1 MTQSVNQQHH
11 PNAVNTNWVIS
22 LFGTAVGAG
31 ILFLP
36 INAGGF
42 GFWPLLIATALIGP
56 MTFLSHRALSR
67 MMSAS
72 PTSGADITGVV
83 SNYFGE
89 RAGTVISVLYFFAI
103 YPIVLIY
110 GVSITNTVDSFIVN
124 QLGGPETPRWLL
136 SLLLVGG
143 MTLVFAFGQRLMLIV
158 TQIIVYPL
166 ILFLAAVSFYL
177 VPQWDF
183 ESFYTAEGTSSGL
196 WAVVMILPVL
206 VFSFNHSPAISQ
218 FSLAM
223 QRTWGRDAEKNA
235 SKVLGITAV
244 LLTVFTMF
252 FVWSCAL
259 AIGGHGLAEAREQNI
274 PVMSY
279 IANTTG
285 VPVMALL
292 SPIVAI
298 LAIVSSYFG
307 HALGA
312 AEGARFI
319 VKKLAPG
326 VTSKMTPATITMVVN
341 AFIFVTAW
349 IAAIANPSILSLIE
363 SIGGPF
369 IAMILYIMPM
379 YAMYKIPALARF
391 RNRWTTIFVVV
402 TGIATIS
409 AAIVGLS
416 SVTSALDFSGLAADK
431 KP

>member
-1 MTQSVNQQHH
+1 MTQPDTQSHH

-72 PTSGADITGVV
+72 PNPGLDITGVV
-83 SNYFGE
+83 TNYFGQG
-89 RAGTVISVLYFFAI
+89 AGAVISVLYFLAI

-124 QLGGPETPRWLL
+124 QLNGPSIPRWLL

-143 MTLVFAFGQRLMLIV
+143 MTLVFAYGQRLMLIV

-183 ESFYTAEGTSSGL
+183 SSFYHAEGNTAGI

-235 SKVLGITAV
+235 SKVLGITAL
-244 LLTVFTMF
+244 LLTIFTMF

-259 AIGGHGLAEAREQNI
+259 AVGGDGLAQAREENI

-292 SPIVAI
+292 SPVVAI

-319 VKKLAPG
+319 VKKAIPG
-326 VTSKMTPATITMVVN
+326 ITSRFSATQVSAAVN
-341 AFIFVTAW
+341 FFIFLTAW
-349 IAAIANPSILSLIE
+349 AAAVANPSILALIE

-369 IAMILYIMPM
+369 IAMILYVMPM
-379 YAMYKIPALARF
+379 YAMYKVPALARF
-391 RNRWTTIFVVV
+391 RNRWTAIFVVA

-409 AAIVGLS
+409 AAIVGLF
-416 SVTSALDFSGLAADK
+416 L
-431 KP
+431 

>member
-1 MTQSVNQQHH
+1 MTQPDTQSHH

-31 ILFLP
+31 ILLLP

-72 PTSGADITGVV
+72 PNPGLDITGVV
-83 SNYFGE
+83 TKYFGQG
-89 RAGTVISVLYFFAI
+89 AGAVISVLYFLAI

-124 QLGGPETPRWLL
+124 QLNGPSIPRWLL

-143 MTLVFAFGQRLMLIV
+143 MTLVFAYGQRLMLIV

-183 ESFYTAEGTSSGL
+183 SSFYHAEGNTAGI

-235 SKVLGITAV
+235 SKVLGITAL
-244 LLTVFTMF
+244 LLTIFTMF

-259 AIGGHGLAEAREQNI
+259 AVGGDGLAQAREENI

-292 SPIVAI
+292 SPVVAI

-319 VKKLAPG
+319 VKKAIPG
-326 VTSKMTPATITMVVN
+326 ITSKFSASQLSAGVN
-341 AFIFVTAW
+341 FFIFLTAW
-349 IAAIANPSILSLIE
+349 AAAVANPSILALIE

-379 YAMYKIPALARF
+379 YAMYKVPALARF
-391 RNRWTTIFVVV
+391 RNRWTAIFVVA

-409 AAIVGLS
+409 AAIVGLF
-416 SVTSALDFSGLAADK
+416 L
-431 KP
+431 

>member
-1 MTQSVNQQHH
+1 MTQPDTQSHH

-72 PTSGADITGVV
+72 PNPGLDITGVV
-83 SNYFGE
+83 TNYFGQG
-89 RAGTVISVLYFFAI
+89 AGAVISVLYFLAI

-124 QLGGPETPRWLL
+124 QLNGPSIPRWLL

-143 MTLVFAFGQRLMLIV
+143 MTLVFAYGQHLMLIV

-183 ESFYTAEGTSSGL
+183 SSFYHAEGNTAGI

-235 SKVLGITAV
+235 SKVLGITAL
-244 LLTVFTMF
+244 LLTIFTMF

-259 AIGGHGLAEAREQNI
+259 AVGGDGLAQAREENI

-319 VKKLAPG
+319 VKKAIPG
-326 VTSKMTPATITMVVN
+326 ITSKFSASQLSAGVN
-341 AFIFVTAW
+341 FFIFLTAW
-349 IAAIANPSILSLIE
+349 AAAVANPSILALIE

-379 YAMYKIPALARF
+379 YAMYKVPALARF
-391 RNRWTTIFVVV
+391 RNRWTAIFVVA

-409 AAIVGLS
+409 AAIVGLF
-416 SVTSALDFSGLAADK
+416 L
-431 KP
+431 

>member
-1 MTQSVNQQHH
+1 MTQPDTQSHH

-72 PTSGADITGVV
+72 PNPGLDITGVV
-83 SNYFGE
+83 TNYFGQG
-89 RAGTVISVLYFFAI
+89 AGAVISVLYFLAI

-124 QLGGPETPRWLL
+124 QLNGPSIPRWLL

-143 MTLVFAFGQRLMLIV
+143 MTLVFAYGQRLMLIV

-183 ESFYTAEGTSSGL
+183 SSFYHAEGNTAGI

-235 SKVLGITAV
+235 SKVLGITAL
-244 LLTVFTMF
+244 LLTIFTMF

-259 AIGGHGLAEAREQNI
+259 AVGGDGLAQAREENI

-319 VKKLAPG
+319 VKKAIPG
-326 VTSKMTPATITMVVN
+326 ITSKFSASQLSAAVN
-341 AFIFVTAW
+341 FFIFLTAW
-349 IAAIANPSILSLIE
+349 AAAVANPSILALIE

-369 IAMILYIMPM
+369 IAMILYVMPM
-379 YAMYKIPALARF
+379 YAMYKVPALARF
-391 RNRWTTIFVVV
+391 RNRWTAIFVVA

-409 AAIVGLS
+409 AAIVGLF
-416 SVTSALDFSGLAADK
+416 L
-431 KP
+431 

>member
-1 MTQSVNQQHH
+1 MTQTETQPHH
-11 PNAVNTNWVIS
+11 PKAINTNWIIS

-42 GFWPLLIATALIGP
+42 GFWPLLIATVLIGP

-72 PTSGADITGVV
+72 PKPGVDITGVV
-83 SNYFGE
+83 TSYFGQG
-89 RAGTVISVLYFFAI
+89 AGAVISVLYFLAV

-124 QLGGPETPRWLL
+124 QLDGPSIPRWLL

-143 MTLVFAFGQRLMLIV
+143 MTLVFAYGQRLMLIV

-166 ILFLAAVSFYL
+166 IVFLAAVSFYL

-183 ESFYTAEGTSSGL
+183 SSFYETEGTTSGI

-218 FSLAM
+218 FTLAM
-223 QRTWGRDAEKNA
+223 QRTWGKGAEKNA
-235 SKVLGITAV
+235 SKVLGITAI
-244 LLTVFTMF
+244 LLTIFTMF

-259 AIGGHGLAEAREQNI
+259 AVGGDGLAQAREQNI

-319 VKKLAPG
+319 VKKDRKST
-326 VTSKMTPATITMVVN
+326 V
-341 AFIFVTAW
+341 
-349 IAAIANPSILSLIE
+349 
-363 SIGGPF
+363 
-369 IAMILYIMPM
+369 
-379 YAMYKIPALARF
+379 
-391 RNRWTTIFVVV
+391 
-402 TGIATIS
+402 
-409 AAIVGLS
+409 
-416 SVTSALDFSGLAADK
+416 
-431 KP
+431 

>member
-1 MTQSVNQQHH
+1 MTQPDTQSHH

-72 PTSGADITGVV
+72 PNPGLDITGVV
-83 SNYFGE
+83 TNYFGQG
-89 RAGTVISVLYFFAI
+89 AGAVISVLYFLAI

-124 QLGGPETPRWLL
+124 QLNGPSIPRWLL

-143 MTLVFAFGQRLMLIV
+143 MTLVFAYGQRLMLIV
-158 TQIIVYPL
+158 TQLIVYPL

-183 ESFYTAEGTSSGL
+183 SSFYHAEGNTAGI

-235 SKVLGITAV
+235 SKVLGITAL
-244 LLTVFTMF
+244 LLTIFTMF

-259 AIGGHGLAEAREQNI
+259 AVGGDGLAQAREENI

-319 VKKLAPG
+319 VKKAIPG
-326 VTSKMTPATITMVVN
+326 ITSKFSASQLSAGVN
-341 AFIFVTAW
+341 FFIFLTAW
-349 IAAIANPSILSLIE
+349 AAAVANPSILALIE

-379 YAMYKIPALARF
+379 YAMYKVPALARF
-391 RNRWTTIFVVV
+391 RNRWTAIFVVA

-409 AAIVGLS
+409 AAIVGLF
-416 SVTSALDFSGLAADK
+416 L
-431 KP
+431 

>member
-1 MTQSVNQQHH
+1 MTQTETQPHH
-11 PNAVNTNWVIS
+11 PKAINTNWIIS

-42 GFWPLLIATALIGP
+42 GFWPLLIATVLIGP

-72 PTSGADITGVV
+72 PNPGVDITGVV
-83 SNYFGE
+83 TSYFGQG
-89 RAGTVISVLYFFAI
+89 AGAVISVLYFLAI

-124 QLGGPETPRWLL
+124 QLDGPSIPRWLL

-143 MTLVFAFGQRLMLIV
+143 MTLVFAYGQRLMLIV

-166 ILFLAAVSFYL
+166 IVFLAAVSFYL

-183 ESFYTAEGTSSGL
+183 SSFYETEGTTSGI

-218 FSLAM
+218 FTLAM
-223 QRTWGRDAEKNA
+223 QRTWGKGAEKNA
-235 SKVLGITAV
+235 SKGLGITAS
-244 LLTVFTMF
+244 LLTIFTMF

-259 AIGGHGLAEAREQNI
+259 AVGGDGLAQAREQNI

-285 VPVMALL
+285 VPVIALL

-307 HALGA
+307 HTLGA

-319 VKKLAPG
+319 VKKFAP
-326 VTSKMTPATITMVVN
+326 SISNKLSMTTLTVAVN
-341 AFIFVTAW
+341 VFIFLTAW
-349 IAAIANPSILSLIE
+349 AAAIANPSILALIE

-379 YAMYKIPALARF
+379 YAMYKVPTLNRF
-391 RNRWTTIFVVV
+391 RNHWTAAFVVF
-402 TGIATIS
+402 TGIASIS
-409 AAIVGLS
+409 AAIVGLF
-416 SVTSALDFSGLAADK
+416 L
-431 KP
+431 

>member
-1 MTQSVNQQHH
+1 MTQSVNRQQSQQSLSSV
-11 PNAVNTNWVIS
+11 NANWVIS

-42 GFWPLLIATALIGP
+42 GFWPLLIATVLIGP
-56 MTFLSHRALSR
+56 MTYFSHRALSHI
-67 MMSAS
+67 MCAS
-72 PTSGADITGVV
+72 PTAGADITGVV
-83 SNYFGE
+83 TNYFGK
-89 RAGTVISVLYFFAI
+89 RAGAVISVLYFFAI

-110 GVSITNTVDSFIVN
+110 GVSITNTVDSFIIN
-124 QLGGPETPRWLL
+124 QLDGPSIPRWLL
-136 SLLLVGG
+136 SLILVGG
-143 MTLVFAFGQRLMLIV
+143 MTLVFAFSQRLMLII

-166 ILFLAAVSFYL
+166 IVFLAAVSLYL
-177 VPQWDF
+177 IPQWDF
-183 ESFYTAEGTSSGL
+183 ASFYNAETNTTGI

-223 QRTWGRDAEKNA
+223 QRTWGRRSTENA
-235 SKVLGITAV
+235 SKVLGITAI
-244 LLTVFTMF
+244 LLTIFTMF

-259 AIGGHGLAEAREQNI
+259 AIGGDGLAQAREQNI

-285 VPVMALL
+285 VPVMAFL

-307 HALGA
+307 HVLGA
-312 AEGARFI
+312 SEGARFI
-319 VKKLAPG
+319 VGKLAPG
-326 VTSKMTPATITMVVN
+326 FSQRVSSNTITGIVYV
-341 AFIFVTAW
+341 FLFLTTW
-349 IAAIANPSILSLIE
+349 LAAIINPSILSLIE

-379 YAMYKIPALARF
+379 YAIYKIPALARF
-391 RNRWTTIFVVV
+391 RNRWTNSFVII
-402 TGIATIS
+402 TGIAAIS
-409 AAIVGLS
+409 ATIVGL
-416 SVTSALDFSGLAADK
+416 FQ
-431 KP
+431 

>member
-1 MTQSVNQQHH
+1 MTQPDTQSHH

-72 PTSGADITGVV
+72 PNPGLDITGVV
-83 SNYFGE
+83 TNYFGQG
-89 RAGTVISVLYFFAI
+89 AGAVISVLYFLAI

-124 QLGGPETPRWLL
+124 QLNGPSIPRWLL

-143 MTLVFAFGQRLMLIV
+143 MTLVFAYGQRLMLIV

-183 ESFYTAEGTSSGL
+183 SSFYHADGNTAGI

-235 SKVLGITAV
+235 SKVLGITAL
-244 LLTVFTMF
+244 LLTIFTMF

-259 AIGGHGLAEAREQNI
+259 AVGGDGLAQAREENI

-319 VKKLAPG
+319 VKKAIPG
-326 VTSKMTPATITMVVN
+326 ITSKFSASQLSAGVN
-341 AFIFVTAW
+341 FFIFLTAW
-349 IAAIANPSILSLIE
+349 AAAVANPSILALIE

-379 YAMYKIPALARF
+379 YAMYKVPALARF
-391 RNRWTTIFVVV
+391 RNRWTAIFVVA

-409 AAIVGLS
+409 AAIVGLF
-416 SVTSALDFSGLAADK
+416 L
-431 KP
+431 

>member
-1 MTQSVNQQHH
+1 MTQPDTQSHH

-72 PTSGADITGVV
+72 PNPGLDITGVV
-83 SNYFGE
+83 TNYFGQG
-89 RAGTVISVLYFFAI
+89 AGAVISVLYFLAI

-124 QLGGPETPRWLL
+124 QLNGPSIPRWLL

-143 MTLVFAFGQRLMLIV
+143 MTLVFAYGQRLMLIV

-183 ESFYTAEGTSSGL
+183 SSFYHAEGNTAGI

-235 SKVLGITAV
+235 SKVLGITAL
-244 LLTVFTMF
+244 LLTIFTMF

-259 AIGGHGLAEAREQNI
+259 AVGGDGLAQAREENI

-319 VKKLAPG
+319 VKKAIPG
-326 VTSKMTPATITMVVN
+326 ITSKFSASQLSAGVN
-341 AFIFVTAW
+341 FFIFLTAW
-349 IAAIANPSILSLIE
+349 AAAVANPSILALIE

-379 YAMYKIPALARF
+379 YAMYKVPALARF
-391 RNRWTTIFVVV
+391 RNRWTAIFVVA

-409 AAIVGLS
+409 AAIVGLF
-416 SVTSALDFSGLAADK
+416 L
-431 KP
+431 

>member
-1 MTQSVNQQHH
+1 MTQPDTQSHH

-72 PTSGADITGVV
+72 PNPGLDITGVV
-83 SNYFGE
+83 TNYFGQG
-89 RAGTVISVLYFFAI
+89 AGAVISVLYFLAI

-124 QLGGPETPRWLL
+124 QLNGPSIPRWLL

-143 MTLVFAFGQRLMLIV
+143 MTLVFAYGQRLMLIV

-183 ESFYTAEGTSSGL
+183 SSFYRAEGNTAGI

-235 SKVLGITAV
+235 SKVLGITAL
-244 LLTVFTMF
+244 LLTIFTMF

-259 AIGGHGLAEAREQNI
+259 AVGGDGLAQAREENI

-319 VKKLAPG
+319 VKKAIPG
-326 VTSKMTPATITMVVN
+326 ITSKFSASQLSAAVN
-341 AFIFVTAW
+341 FFIFLTAW
-349 IAAIANPSILSLIE
+349 AAAVANPSILALIE

-379 YAMYKIPALARF
+379 YAMYKVPALARF
-391 RNRWTTIFVVV
+391 RNRWTAIFVVA

-409 AAIVGLS
+409 AAIVGLF
-416 SVTSALDFSGLAADK
+416 L
-431 KP
+431 

>member
-1 MTQSVNQQHH
+1 MNQQHH

-72 PTSGADITGVV
+72 PTAGADITGVV
-83 SNYFGE
+83 TNYFGE

-124 QLGGPETPRWLL
+124 QLGGPEIPRWLL

-183 ESFYTAEGTSSGL
+183 ESFYMAEGTSSGL

-259 AIGGHGLAEAREQNI
+259 AIGGDGLAEAREQNI

-326 VTSKMTPATITMVVN
+326 VTSKMSAATITMVVN
-341 AFIFVTAW
+341 AFIFLTAW
-349 IAAIANPSILSLIE
+349 LAAIANPSILSLIE

-409 AAIVGLS
+409 AAIVGLF
-416 SVTSALDFSGLAADK
+416 L
-431 KP
+431 

>member
-1 MTQSVNQQHH
+1 MTQTETQLHH
-11 PNAVNTNWVIS
+11 PKAINTNWIIS

-42 GFWPLLIATALIGP
+42 GFWPLLIATMLIGP

-72 PTSGADITGVV
+72 PKPGVDITGVV
-83 SNYFGE
+83 TSYFGQG
-89 RAGTVISVLYFFAI
+89 AGAVISVLYFLAI

-124 QLGGPETPRWLL
+124 QLDGPSIPRWLL

-143 MTLVFAFGQRLMLIV
+143 MTLVFAYGQRLMLIV

-166 ILFLAAVSFYL
+166 IVFLAAVSFYL

-183 ESFYTAEGTSSGL
+183 SSFYETEGTTSGI

-218 FSLAM
+218 FTLAM
-223 QRTWGRDAEKNA
+223 QRTWGKGAEKNA
-235 SKVLGITAV
+235 SKVLGITAI
-244 LLTVFTMF
+244 LLTIFTMF

-259 AIGGHGLAEAREQNI
+259 AVGGDGLAQAREQNI

-285 VPVMALL
+285 VPIMALL

-307 HALGA
+307 HTLGA

-319 VKKLAPG
+319 VKKFAP
-326 VTSKMTPATITMVVN
+326 SISNKLSMTTLTVAVN
-341 AFIFVTAW
+341 VFIFLTAW
-349 IAAIANPSILSLIE
+349 AAAIANPSILALIE

-379 YAMYKIPALARF
+379 YAMYKVPALNRF
-391 RNRWTTIFVVV
+391 RNHWTAAFVVF
-402 TGIATIS
+402 TGIASIS
-409 AAIVGLS
+409 AAIVGLF
-416 SVTSALDFSGLAADK
+416 L
-431 KP
+431 

>member
-72 PTSGADITGVV
+72 PTAGADITGVV
-83 SNYFGE
+83 TNYFGE
-89 RAGTVISVLYFFAI
+89 RAGTIISVLYFFAI

-124 QLGGPETPRWLL
+124 QLGGPEIPRWLL

-183 ESFYTAEGTSSGL
+183 ESFYMAEGTSSGL

-259 AIGGHGLAEAREQNI
+259 AIGGDGLAEAREQNI

-326 VTSKMTPATITMVVN
+326 VTSKMSAATITMVVN
-341 AFIFVTAW
+341 AFIFLTAW
-349 IAAIANPSILSLIE
+349 LAAIANPSILSLIE

-409 AAIVGLS
+409 AAIVGLF
-416 SVTSALDFSGLAADK
+416 L
-431 KP
+431 

>member
-72 PTSGADITGVV
+72 PTAGADITGVV
-83 SNYFGE
+83 TNYFGE

-124 QLGGPETPRWLL
+124 QLGGPEIPRWLL

-183 ESFYTAEGTSSGL
+183 ESFYMAEGTSSGL

-259 AIGGHGLAEAREQNI
+259 AIGGDGLAEAREQNI

-326 VTSKMTPATITMVVN
+326 VTSKMSAATITMVVN
-341 AFIFVTAW
+341 AFIFLTAW
-349 IAAIANPSILSLIE
+349 LAAIANPSILSLIE

-409 AAIVGLS
+409 AAIVGLF
-416 SVTSALDFSGLAADK
+416 L
-431 KP
+431 

>member
-1 MTQSVNQQHH
+1 MTQPDTQSHH

-72 PTSGADITGVV
+72 PNPGLDITGVV
-83 SNYFGE
+83 TNYFGQG
-89 RAGTVISVLYFFAI
+89 AGAVISVLYFLAI

-124 QLGGPETPRWLL
+124 QLNGPSIPRWLL

-143 MTLVFAFGQRLMLIV
+143 MTLVFAYGQRLMLIV

-183 ESFYTAEGTSSGL
+183 SSFYHAEGNTAGI

-235 SKVLGITAV
+235 SKVLGITAL
-244 LLTVFTMF
+244 LLTIFTMF

-259 AIGGHGLAEAREQNI
+259 AVGGDGLAQAREENI

-319 VKKLAPG
+319 VKKAIPG
-326 VTSKMTPATITMVVN
+326 ITSRFSATQVSAAVN
-341 AFIFVTAW
+341 FFIFLTAW
-349 IAAIANPSILSLIE
+349 AAAVANPSILALIE

-369 IAMILYIMPM
+369 IAMILYVMPM
-379 YAMYKIPALARF
+379 YAMYKVPALARF
-391 RNRWTTIFVVV
+391 RNRWTAIFVVA

-409 AAIVGLS
+409 AAIVGLF
-416 SVTSALDFSGLAADK
+416 L
-431 KP
+431 

>member
-1 MTQSVNQQHH
+1 MTQPDTQSHH

-72 PTSGADITGVV
+72 PNPGLDITGVV
-83 SNYFGE
+83 TKYFGQG
-89 RAGTVISVLYFFAI
+89 AGAVISVLYFLAI

-124 QLGGPETPRWLL
+124 QLNGPSIPRWLL

-143 MTLVFAFGQRLMLIV
+143 MTLVFAYGQRLMLIV

-183 ESFYTAEGTSSGL
+183 SSFYHAEGNTAGI

-235 SKVLGITAV
+235 SKVLGITAL
-244 LLTVFTMF
+244 LLTIFTMF

-259 AIGGHGLAEAREQNI
+259 AVGGDGLAQAREENI

-292 SPIVAI
+292 SPVVAI

-319 VKKLAPG
+319 VKKAIPG
-326 VTSKMTPATITMVVN
+326 ITSKFSASQLSAGVN
-341 AFIFVTAW
+341 FFIFLTAW
-349 IAAIANPSILSLIE
+349 AAAVANPSILALIE

-379 YAMYKIPALARF
+379 YAMYKVPALARF
-391 RNRWTTIFVVV
+391 RNRWTAIFVVA

-409 AAIVGLS
+409 AAIVGLF
-416 SVTSALDFSGLAADK
+416 L
-431 KP
+431 

>member
-1 MTQSVNQQHH
+1 MTQPDTQSHH

-72 PTSGADITGVV
+72 PNPGLDITGVV
-83 SNYFGE
+83 TNYFGQG
-89 RAGTVISVLYFFAI
+89 AGAVISVLYFLAI

-124 QLGGPETPRWLL
+124 QLNGPSIPRWLL

-143 MTLVFAFGQRLMLIV
+143 MTLVFAYGQRLMLIV

-183 ESFYTAEGTSSGL
+183 SSFYHAEGNTAGI

-235 SKVLGITAV
+235 SKVLGITAL
-244 LLTVFTMF
+244 LLTIFTMF

-259 AIGGHGLAEAREQNI
+259 AVGGDGLAQAREENI

-319 VKKLAPG
+319 VKKAIPG
-326 VTSKMTPATITMVVN
+326 ITSRFSATQVSAAVN
-341 AFIFVTAW
+341 FFIFLTAW
-349 IAAIANPSILSLIE
+349 AAAVANPSILALIE

-379 YAMYKIPALARF
+379 YAMYKVPALARF
-391 RNRWTTIFVVV
+391 RNRWTAIFVVA

-409 AAIVGLS
+409 AAIVGLF
-416 SVTSALDFSGLAADK
+416 L
-431 KP
+431 

>member
-1 MTQSVNQQHH
+1 MTQTETQPHH
-11 PNAVNTNWVIS
+11 PKAINTNWIIS

-42 GFWPLLIATALIGP
+42 GFWPLLIATVLIGP

-67 MMSAS
+67 MMSA
-72 PTSGADITGVV
+72 PRKPGVDITGVV
-83 SNYFGE
+83 TSYFGQG
-89 RAGTVISVLYFFAI
+89 AGVVISVLYFLAI

-124 QLGGPETPRWLL
+124 QLGGPSIPRWLL

-143 MTLVFAFGQRLMLIV
+143 MTLVFAYGQRLMLIV

-166 ILFLAAVSFYL
+166 IVFLAAVSFYL

-183 ESFYTAEGTSSGL
+183 SSFYETEGTTSGI

-218 FSLAM
+218 FTLAM
-223 QRTWGRDAEKNA
+223 QRTWGKGAEKNA
-235 SKVLGITAV
+235 SKVLGITAI
-244 LLTVFTMF
+244 LLTIFTMF

-259 AIGGHGLAEAREQNI
+259 AVGGDGLAQAREQNI

-279 IANTTG
+279 IANSTG
-285 VPVMALL
+285 VPIMALL

-319 VKKLAPG
+319 VKKFAPSISNKLSMSTLT
-326 VTSKMTPATITMVVN
+326 VAVN
-341 AFIFVTAW
+341 VFIFLTAW
-349 IAAIANPSILSLIE
+349 AAAIANPSILALIE

-379 YAMYKIPALARF
+379 YAMYKFPALNRF
-391 RNRWTTIFVVV
+391 RNHWTAAFVVF

-409 AAIVGLS
+409 AAIVGLF
-416 SVTSALDFSGLAADK
+416 L
-431 KP
+431 

>member
-1 MTQSVNQQHH
+1 MTQPDTQSHY

-72 PTSGADITGVV
+72 PNPGLDITGVV
-83 SNYFGE
+83 TNYFGQG
-89 RAGTVISVLYFFAI
+89 AGAVISVLYFLAI

-124 QLGGPETPRWLL
+124 QLNGPSIPRWLL

-143 MTLVFAFGQRLMLIV
+143 MTLVFAYGQRLMLIV

-183 ESFYTAEGTSSGL
+183 SSFYRAEGNTAGI

-235 SKVLGITAV
+235 SKVLGITAL
-244 LLTVFTMF
+244 LLTIFTMF

-259 AIGGHGLAEAREQNI
+259 AVGGDGLAQAREENI

-292 SPIVAI
+292 SPVVAI

-319 VKKLAPG
+319 VKKAIPG
-326 VTSKMTPATITMVVN
+326 ITSKFSASQLSAGVN
-341 AFIFVTAW
+341 FFIFLTAW
-349 IAAIANPSILSLIE
+349 AAAVANPSILALIE

-379 YAMYKIPALARF
+379 YAMYKVPALARF
-391 RNRWTTIFVVV
+391 RNRWTAIFVVA

-409 AAIVGLS
+409 AAIVGLF
-416 SVTSALDFSGLAADK
+416 L
-431 KP
+431 

>member
-1 MTQSVNQQHH
+1 MTQPDTQSHH

-72 PTSGADITGVV
+72 PNPGLDITGVV
-83 SNYFGE
+83 TNYFGQG
-89 RAGTVISVLYFFAI
+89 AGAVISVLYFLAI

-124 QLGGPETPRWLL
+124 QLNGPSIPRWLL

-143 MTLVFAFGQRLMLIV
+143 MTLVFAYGQRLMLIV

-183 ESFYTAEGTSSGL
+183 SSFYRAEGNTAGI

-235 SKVLGITAV
+235 SKVLGITAL
-244 LLTVFTMF
+244 LLTIFTMF

-259 AIGGHGLAEAREQNI
+259 AVGGDGLAQAREENI

-292 SPIVAI
+292 SPVVAI

-319 VKKLAPG
+319 VKKAIPG
-326 VTSKMTPATITMVVN
+326 ITSKFSASQLSAAVN
-341 AFIFVTAW
+341 FFIFLTAW
-349 IAAIANPSILSLIE
+349 AAAVANPSILALIE

-379 YAMYKIPALARF
+379 YAMYKVPALARF
-391 RNRWTTIFVVV
+391 RNRWTAIFVVA

-409 AAIVGLS
+409 AAIVGLF
-416 SVTSALDFSGLAADK
+416 L
-431 KP
+431 

>member
-72 PTSGADITGVV
+72 PTAGADITGVV
-83 SNYFGE
+83 TNYFGE

-124 QLGGPETPRWLL
+124 QLGGPEIPRWLL

-259 AIGGHGLAEAREQNI
+259 AIGGDGLAEAREQNI

-326 VTSKMTPATITMVVN
+326 VTSKMSAATITMVVN
-341 AFIFVTAW
+341 AFIFLTAW
-349 IAAIANPSILSLIE
+349 LAAIANPSILSLIE

-409 AAIVGLS
+409 AAIVGLF
-416 SVTSALDFSGLAADK
+416 L
-431 KP
+431 

>member
-1 MTQSVNQQHH
+1 MTQPDTQSHH

-72 PTSGADITGVV
+72 PNPGLDITGVV
-83 SNYFGE
+83 TNYFGQG
-89 RAGTVISVLYFFAI
+89 AGAVISVLYFLAI

-124 QLGGPETPRWLL
+124 QLNGPSIPRWLL

-143 MTLVFAFGQRLMLIV
+143 MTLVFAYGQRLMLIV

-183 ESFYTAEGTSSGL
+183 SSFYHAEGNTAGI

-235 SKVLGITAV
+235 SKVLGITAL
-244 LLTVFTMF
+244 LLTIFTMF

-259 AIGGHGLAEAREQNI
+259 AVGGDGLAQAREENI

-319 VKKLAPG
+319 VKKAIPG
-326 VTSKMTPATITMVVN
+326 ITSKFSASQLSAGVN
-341 AFIFVTAW
+341 FFIFLTAW
-349 IAAIANPSILSLIE
+349 AAAVANPSILALIE
-363 SIGGPF
+363 SIGGPV
-369 IAMILYIMPM
+369 IAMML
-379 YAMYKIPALARF
+379 
-391 RNRWTTIFVVV
+391 
-402 TGIATIS
+402 
-409 AAIVGLS
+409 
-416 SVTSALDFSGLAADK
+416 
-431 KP
+431 

>member
-1 MTQSVNQQHH
+1 MTQPDTQSHH

-72 PTSGADITGVV
+72 PNPGLDITGVV
-83 SNYFGE
+83 TNYFGQG
-89 RAGTVISVLYFFAI
+89 AGAVISVLYFLAI

-124 QLGGPETPRWLL
+124 QLNGPSIPRWLL

-143 MTLVFAFGQRLMLIV
+143 MTLVFAYGQRLMLIV
-158 TQIIVYPL
+158 TQLIVYPL

-183 ESFYTAEGTSSGL
+183 SSFYHAEGNTAGI

-235 SKVLGITAV
+235 SKVLGITAL
-244 LLTVFTMF
+244 LLTIFTMF

-259 AIGGHGLAEAREQNI
+259 AVGGDGLAQAREENI

-319 VKKLAPG
+319 VKKAIPG
-326 VTSKMTPATITMVVN
+326 ITSKFSASQLSAGVN
-341 AFIFVTAW
+341 FFIFLTAW
-349 IAAIANPSILSLIE
+349 AAAVANPSILALIE

-379 YAMYKIPALARF
+379 YAIYKVPALARF
-391 RNRWTTIFVVV
+391 RNRWTAIFVVA

-409 AAIVGLS
+409 AAIVGLF
-416 SVTSALDFSGLAADK
+416 L
-431 KP
+431 

>member
-1 MTQSVNQQHH
+1 MTQPDTQSHH

-72 PTSGADITGVV
+72 PNPGLDITGVV
-83 SNYFGE
+83 TNYFGQG
-89 RAGTVISVLYFFAI
+89 AGAVISVLYFLAI

-124 QLGGPETPRWLL
+124 QLNGPSIPRWLL

-143 MTLVFAFGQRLMLIV
+143 MTLVFAYGQHLMLIV

-183 ESFYTAEGTSSGL
+183 SSFYHAEGNTAGI

-235 SKVLGITAV
+235 SKVLGITAL
-244 LLTVFTMF
+244 LLTIFTMF

-259 AIGGHGLAEAREQNI
+259 AVGGDGLAQAREENI

-319 VKKLAPG
+319 VKKAIPG
-326 VTSKMTPATITMVVN
+326 ITSRFSATQVSAAVN
-341 AFIFVTAW
+341 FFIFLTAW
-349 IAAIANPSILSLIE
+349 AAAVANPSILALIE

-379 YAMYKIPALARF
+379 YAMYKVPALARF
-391 RNRWTTIFVVV
+391 RNRWTAIFVVA

-409 AAIVGLS
+409 AAIVGLF
-416 SVTSALDFSGLAADK
+416 L
-431 KP
+431 

>member
-1 MTQSVNQQHH
+1 MTQPDTQSHH

-72 PTSGADITGVV
+72 PNPGLDITGVV
-83 SNYFGE
+83 TNYFGQG
-89 RAGTVISVLYFFAI
+89 AGAVISVLYFLAI

-124 QLGGPETPRWLL
+124 QLNGPSIPRWLL

-143 MTLVFAFGQRLMLIV
+143 MTLVFAYGQRLMLIV

-183 ESFYTAEGTSSGL
+183 SSFYRAEGNTAGI

-235 SKVLGITAV
+235 SKVLGITAL
-244 LLTVFTMF
+244 LLTIFTMF

-259 AIGGHGLAEAREQNI
+259 AVGGDGLAQAREENI

-319 VKKLAPG
+319 VKKAIPG
-326 VTSKMTPATITMVVN
+326 ITSRFSATQVSAAVN
-341 AFIFVTAW
+341 FFIFLTAW
-349 IAAIANPSILSLIE
+349 AAAVANPSILALIE

-369 IAMILYIMPM
+369 IAMILYVMPM
-379 YAMYKIPALARF
+379 YAMYKVPALARF
-391 RNRWTTIFVVV
+391 RNRWTAIFVVA

-409 AAIVGLS
+409 AAIVGLF
-416 SVTSALDFSGLAADK
+416 L
-431 KP
+431 

>member
-1 MTQSVNQQHH
+1 MTQTETQPHH
-11 PNAVNTNWVIS
+11 PKAINTNWIIS

-42 GFWPLLIATALIGP
+42 GFWPLLIATVLIGP

-72 PTSGADITGVV
+72 PKPGVDITGVV
-83 SNYFGE
+83 TSYFGQG
-89 RAGTVISVLYFFAI
+89 AGAVISVLYFLAI

-124 QLGGPETPRWLL
+124 QLDGPSIPRWLL

-143 MTLVFAFGQRLMLIV
+143 MTLVFAYGQRLMLIV

-166 ILFLAAVSFYL
+166 IVFLAAVSFYL

-183 ESFYTAEGTSSGL
+183 SGFYETEGTTSGI

-218 FSLAM
+218 FTLAM
-223 QRTWGRDAEKNA
+223 QRTWGKGAEKNA
-235 SKVLGITAV
+235 SKVLGITAI
-244 LLTVFTMF
+244 LLTIFTMF

-259 AIGGHGLAEAREQNI
+259 AVGGDGLAQAREQNI

-319 VKKLAPG
+319 VKKFAP
-326 VTSKMTPATITMVVN
+326 SISNKLSMTTLTVVVN
-341 AFIFVTAW
+341 VFIFLTAW
-349 IAAIANPSILSLIE
+349 AAAIANPSILALIE

-379 YAMYKIPALARF
+379 YTMYKVPALNRF
-391 RNRWTTIFVVV
+391 RNHWTAAFVVF

-409 AAIVGLS
+409 AAIVGLF
-416 SVTSALDFSGLAADK
+416 L
-431 KP
+431 

>member
-1 MTQSVNQQHH
+1 MTQPDTQSHH

-72 PTSGADITGVV
+72 PNPGLDITGVV
-83 SNYFGE
+83 TNYFGQG
-89 RAGTVISVLYFFAI
+89 AGAVISVLYFLAI

-124 QLGGPETPRWLL
+124 QLNGPSIPRWLL

-143 MTLVFAFGQRLMLIV
+143 MTLVFAYGQRLMLIV

-183 ESFYTAEGTSSGL
+183 SSFYHAEGNTAGI

-235 SKVLGITAV
+235 SKVLGITAL
-244 LLTVFTMF
+244 LLTIFTMF

-259 AIGGHGLAEAREQNI
+259 AVGGDGLAQAREENI

-319 VKKLAPG
+319 VKKAIPG
-326 VTSKMTPATITMVVN
+326 ITSKFSASQLSAAVN
-341 AFIFVTAW
+341 FFIFLTAW
-349 IAAIANPSILSLIE
+349 AAAVANPSILALIE

-379 YAMYKIPALARF
+379 YAMYKVPALARF
-391 RNRWTTIFVVV
+391 RNRWTAIFVVA

-409 AAIVGLS
+409 AAIVGLF
-416 SVTSALDFSGLAADK
+416 L
-431 KP
+431 

>member
-1 MTQSVNQQHH
+1 MTQPDTQSHH

-72 PTSGADITGVV
+72 PNPGLDITGVV
-83 SNYFGE
+83 TNYFGQG
-89 RAGTVISVLYFFAI
+89 AGAVISVLYFLAI

-124 QLGGPETPRWLL
+124 QLNGPSIPRWLL

-143 MTLVFAFGQRLMLIV
+143 MTLVFAYGQRLMLIV
-158 TQIIVYPL
+158 TQLIVYPL

-183 ESFYTAEGTSSGL
+183 SSFYHAEGNTAGI

-235 SKVLGITAV
+235 SKVLGITAL
-244 LLTVFTMF
+244 LLTIFTMF

-259 AIGGHGLAEAREQNI
+259 AVGGDGLAQAREENI

-292 SPIVAI
+292 SPVVAI

-319 VKKLAPG
+319 VKKAIPG
-326 VTSKMTPATITMVVN
+326 ITSKFSASQLSAGVN
-341 AFIFVTAW
+341 FFIFLTAW
-349 IAAIANPSILSLIE
+349 AAAVANPSILALIE

-379 YAMYKIPALARF
+379 YAMYKVPALARF
-391 RNRWTTIFVVV
+391 RNRWTAIFVVA

-409 AAIVGLS
+409 AAIVGLF
-416 SVTSALDFSGLAADK
+416 L
-431 KP
+431 

>member
-1 MTQSVNQQHH
+1 MTQPDTQSHH

-72 PTSGADITGVV
+72 PNPGLDITGVV
-83 SNYFGE
+83 TNYFGQG
-89 RAGTVISVLYFFAI
+89 AGAVISVLYFLAI

-124 QLGGPETPRWLL
+124 QLNGPSIPRWLL

-143 MTLVFAFGQRLMLIV
+143 MTLVFAYGQRLMLIV

-183 ESFYTAEGTSSGL
+183 SSFYHAEGNTAGI

-235 SKVLGITAV
+235 SKVLGITAL
-244 LLTVFTMF
+244 LLTIFTMF

-259 AIGGHGLAEAREQNI
+259 AVGGDGLAQAREENI

-292 SPIVAI
+292 SPVVAI

-319 VKKLAPG
+319 VKKAIPG
-326 VTSKMTPATITMVVN
+326 ITSKFSASQLSAGVN
-341 AFIFVTAW
+341 FFIFLTAW
-349 IAAIANPSILSLIE
+349 AAAVANPSILALIE

-379 YAMYKIPALARF
+379 YAMYKVPALARF
-391 RNRWTTIFVVV
+391 RNRWTAIFVVA

-409 AAIVGLS
+409 AAIVGLF
-416 SVTSALDFSGLAADK
+416 L
-431 KP
+431 

>member
-1 MTQSVNQQHH
+1 MTQTETQPHH
-11 PNAVNTNWVIS
+11 PKAINTNWIIS

-42 GFWPLLIATALIGP
+42 GFWPLLIATVLIGP

-72 PTSGADITGVV
+72 PKPGVDITGVV
-83 SNYFGE
+83 TSYFGQG
-89 RAGTVISVLYFFAI
+89 AGAVISVLYFLAI

-124 QLGGPETPRWLL
+124 QLDGPSIPRWLL

-143 MTLVFAFGQRLMLIV
+143 MTLVFAYGQRLMLIV

-166 ILFLAAVSFYL
+166 IVFLAAVSFYL

-183 ESFYTAEGTSSGL
+183 SSFYETEGTTSGI

-218 FSLAM
+218 FTLAM
-223 QRTWGRDAEKNA
+223 QRTWGKVAEKNA
-235 SKVLGITAV
+235 SKVLGITAT
-244 LLTVFTMF
+244 LLTIFTMF

-259 AIGGHGLAEAREQNI
+259 AVGGDGLAQAREQNI

-285 VPVMALL
+285 VPIMALL

-307 HALGA
+307 HTLGA

-319 VKKLAPG
+319 VKKFAP
-326 VTSKMTPATITMVVN
+326 SISNKLSMTTLTVAVN
-341 AFIFVTAW
+341 VFIFLTAW
-349 IAAIANPSILSLIE
+349 AAAIANPSILALIE

-379 YAMYKIPALARF
+379 YAMYKVPALNRF
-391 RNRWTTIFVVV
+391 RNHWTAAFVVF
-402 TGIATIS
+402 TGIASIS
-409 AAIVGLS
+409 AAIVGLF
-416 SVTSALDFSGLAADK
+416 L
-431 KP
+431 

>member
-1 MTQSVNQQHH
+1 MTQPDTQSHH

-72 PTSGADITGVV
+72 PNPGLDITGVV
-83 SNYFGE
+83 TNYFGQG
-89 RAGTVISVLYFFAI
+89 AGAVISVLYFLAI

-124 QLGGPETPRWLL
+124 QLNGPSIPRWLL

-143 MTLVFAFGQRLMLIV
+143 MTLVFAYGQRLMLIV

-183 ESFYTAEGTSSGL
+183 SSFYHAEGNTAGI

-235 SKVLGITAV
+235 SKVLGITAL
-244 LLTVFTMF
+244 LLTIFTMF

-259 AIGGHGLAEAREQNI
+259 AVGGDGLAQAREENI

-319 VKKLAPG
+319 VKKAIPG
-326 VTSKMTPATITMVVN
+326 ITSKFSASQLSAGVN
-341 AFIFVTAW
+341 FFIFLTAW
-349 IAAIANPSILSLIE
+349 AAAVANPSILALIE

-379 YAMYKIPALARF
+379 YAMYKVPALARF
-391 RNRWTTIFVVV
+391 RNRWTAIFVVA

-409 AAIVGLS
+409 AAIAGLF
-416 SVTSALDFSGLAADK
+416 L
-431 KP
+431 